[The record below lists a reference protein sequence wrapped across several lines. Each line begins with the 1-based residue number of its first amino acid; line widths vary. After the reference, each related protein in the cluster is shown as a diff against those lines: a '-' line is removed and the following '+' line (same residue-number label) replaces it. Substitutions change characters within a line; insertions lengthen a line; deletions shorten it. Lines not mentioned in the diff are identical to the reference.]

1 MKQSTA
7 IALVLALLILAI
19 LGTSA
24 AGYMRLVRHLDE
36 AKVQT
41 QAADARAKELEQQA
55 ADLNAEAAEARR
67 IADERGREVS
77 ALRNQAA
84 EFEKQIA
91 DLKSRVNNNQ
101 NVTTFWGDG
110 LQQPQPVILDLG
122 RDEAVRVQNEQ
133 VQAIRRLQ
141 LDLNGVATQL
151 PLGVELGKEVKE
163 AVVEK
168 MLTPGGTGVNVGGT
182 ITVNGQTMRFGALP
196 GVKAGDAAPKEDGAV
211 APKTETKP
219 PVQEQEPRATN
230 DPKSKYRL
238 AEPPQAQ
245 PPKKELK
252 EEF

>member
-7 IALVLALLILAI
+7 IAIVLALLILAI

-41 QAADARAKELEQQA
+41 QAADARAKELEQEA

-91 DLKSRVNNNQ
+91 DLKTRVNANQ

-110 LQQPQPVILDLG
+110 LQQQQPVILDLG
-122 RDEAVRVQNEQ
+122 LDEAVRLQNEQ
-133 VQAIRRLQ
+133 VQAVRRLQ
-141 LDLNGVATQL
+141 LDLNGKIETK
-151 PLGVELGKEVKE
+151 PLGVELNQPVLIEKEVL
-163 AVVEK
+163 V
-168 MLTPGGTGVNVGGT
+168 PGGSGVNLGGV
-182 ITVNGQTMRFGALP
+182 ISVNGQTIRFGAP
-196 GVKAGDAAPKEDGAV
+196 AEVKAGDAAPKKEL
-211 APKTETKP
+211 KTI
-219 PVQEQEPRATN
+219 VDEQEPKATN
-230 DPKSKYRL
+230 DPRSKYRL
-238 AEPPQAQ
+238 VEPPEAKA